1 MDRVSK
7 LVKENVEMVAKLE
20 PQEFIGVCKILGI
33 KFTTKDNSNEEVN
46 EEGNAEVLL
55 SVRPA
60 EELIEEVV
68 DRIGQLNRTQGRNLR
83 RLLKAATKESR

>member
-1 MDRVSK
+1 
-7 LVKENVEMVAKLE
+7 MVAKLE

-33 KFTTKDNSNEEVN
+33 KLTTQDNSNEEVN

>member
-7 LVKENVEMVAKLE
+7 LVKENVEMVTKLE

-33 KFTTKDNSNEEVN
+33 KLTTQDNSNEEVN

>member
-1 MDRVSK
+1 MDK

-33 KFTTKDNSNEEVN
+33 KLTTQDNSNEEVN

>member
-33 KFTTKDNSNEEVN
+33 KLTTQDNSNEEVN

>member
-33 KFTTKDNSNEEVN
+33 KLTAQDNSNEEVN

>member
-7 LVKENVEMVAKLE
+7 LIKENVEMVAKLE

-33 KFTTKDNSNEEVN
+33 KLTTQDNSNEEVN